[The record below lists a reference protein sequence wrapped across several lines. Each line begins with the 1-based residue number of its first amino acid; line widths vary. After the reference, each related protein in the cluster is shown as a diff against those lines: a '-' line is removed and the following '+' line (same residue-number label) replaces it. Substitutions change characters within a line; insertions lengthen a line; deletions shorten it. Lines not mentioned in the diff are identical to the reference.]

1 MIGASDE
8 AELTRGPT
16 EKNDTPEALVRDYA
30 DALVELAERYG
41 ISDIE
46 LYFIGPD
53 CIAFQMEQPLQTLD
67 KKQLGTLHV
76 TAIHGLNHEQAKA
89 LSTPDS
95 VIMFQPGFTVP
106 DYDWSDSLK
115 CIRDGTPFLLTSNT
129 EMEAIADVQYLL
141 EQDRMQELPPGLAD
155 VLEVSCQT
163 TSDDDDDNA
172 LLAVNPFCGLRVRQ
186 NTSMAN
192 DVFCKNR
199 WMVRGRIGPLQQPI
213 KSTNEHKKAKSINPA
228 LV

>member
-1 MIGASDE
+1 MLDNEFAANTNPIQPHSPTFLHHHPMLRRSPVV
-8 AELTRGPT
+8 EL
-16 EKNDTPEALVRDYA
+16 PEALVRDYA

-53 CIAFQMEQPLQTLD
+53 CMAFQMGQPLQTFD
-67 KKQLGTLHV
+67 NKQLGTLHV
-76 TAIHGLNHEQAKA
+76 TAIHGLYHEQAKA

-129 EMEAIADVQYLL
+129 EMEAIAVSTPACGTHFRWQ
-141 EQDRMQELPPGLAD
+141 LAAG
-155 VLEVSCQT
+155 SC
-163 TSDDDDDNA
+163 
-172 LLAVNPFCGLRVRQ
+172 
-186 NTSMAN
+186 
-192 DVFCKNR
+192 
-199 WMVRGRIGPLQQPI
+199 
-213 KSTNEHKKAKSINPA
+213 
-228 LV
+228 